1 MMIRLGMI
9 IGNTSQHDY
18 SVRSSISIVQVRD
31 LKYRRQTSSNQHGM
45 LEVCMH
51 TAAHRRI
58 DSSASILYRGVE
70 AKSMVERQ

>member
-9 IGNTSQHDY
+9 IGNTSQHDN

-31 LKYRRQTSSNQHGM
+31 LKYRSM